1 MQYRDFGKTG
11 ERISRLGF
19 GCMRFPQYENGD
31 GKKLVD
37 LDKTAEMIRL
47 AYQQGVNYF
56 DTAPRYCDSLSEDA
70 LGRAVKG
77 FRDNI
82 LLSTKVPVGDLKSAD
97 DYRRALEKSLKNLN
111 TDHVDFYHFWGI
123 NRHCFDHEIL
133 PMGLLEA
140 AAKCKEEGLIR
151 HISFS
156 FHDEPTAIKHIIDGA
171 EARGIPME
179 SMLVQ
184 YNLLDRANE
193 EMIAYAHEKG
203 LGTVAMGPV
212 AGGRLAAPT
221 DLYRKL
227 TGKEPIATYELAFKF
242 VLGHP
247 GLDCALSGME
257 NNEMVEQNSA
267 LVANSTP
274 LTPEEWQTM
283 GESMENLKKFSD
295 LYCTGCR
302 YCQPCPAG
310 IDIPYLFGNYTNYN
324 VYGLK
329 DHAKKVFNRYA
340 NEEKKPTIK
349 DCKNCGFCEK
359 HCPQHLK
366 IRDQLRRVEEILTKA
381 E

>member
-1 MQYRDFGKTG
+1 VKYRDFGKTG
-11 ERISRLGF
+11 EKISQLGF
-19 GCMRFPQYENGD
+19 GCMRFPQYKDAD
-31 GKKLVD
+31 GKPHVD
-37 LDKTAEMIRL
+37 CDKTTDMLRR
-47 AYQQGVNYF
+47 AYELGVNYF

-70 LGRAVKG
+70 LGRAVKP
-77 FRDNI
+77 FRDKI
-82 LLSTKVPVGDLKSAD
+82 LLSTKVSVGDLKSAA
-97 DYRRALEKSLKNLN
+97 DYRRALEKSLKNLD

-123 NRHCFDHEIL
+123 NRRCFDTEIL
-133 PMGLLEA
+133 PMGLLEEA
-140 AAKCKEEGLIR
+140 QRCKEEGLLR

-171 EARGIPME
+171 EERGIPME

-193 EMIAYAHEKG
+193 EMLTYAASHG

-221 DLYRKL
+221 DLYSKL
-227 TGKEPIATYELAFKF
+227 TGKAPIATYELAFKF
-242 VLGHP
+242 VLGNP
-247 GLDCALSGME
+247 SLNCALSGME
-257 NNEMVEQNSA
+257 TREMVEQNCA
-267 LVANSTP
+267 LVSGDTG
-274 LTPEEWQTM
+274 LSEEEWRDM
-283 GESMENLKKFSD
+283 GEAMENLKKFSD

-310 IDIPYLFGNYTNYN
+310 IDIPYLFGNFTNYN

-329 DHAKKVFNRYA
+329 EHAKKMFHRYVD
-340 NEEKKPTIK
+340 EGKHTLK

-359 HCPQHLK
+359 HCPQHLQ
-366 IRDQLRRVEEILTKA
+366 IREQLARVEKILG